1 MSCLIYACSW
11 ISGSNRPSICADNIS
26 GNLSNTVLLSR
37 SPPKTRT
44 ICKVMRILSNDEMKQ
59 MFDKNHDSASKDFK
73 NFIVPVSTLLHFL
86 SFGRQCYHNWKS
98 P

>member
-44 ICKVMRILSNDEMKQ
+44 ICNIMRILSNDEMAQ
-59 MFDKNHDSASKDFK
+59 IFGNNLDISCKDFK
-73 NFIVPVSTLLHFL
+73 DFIVPVLTLLHFL
-86 SFGRQCYHNWKS
+86 SFGRQCYHNSKL

>member
-44 ICKVMRILSNDEMKQ
+44 ICKVMRILSSDEMAHNNP
-59 MFDKNHDSASKDFK
+59 DISCKDFK
-73 NFIVPVSTLLHFL
+73 DFIVPVLTLLHFL
-86 SFGRQCYHNWKS
+86 SFGRQCYHNSKL

>member
-11 ISGSNRPSICADNIS
+11 ISGSNRPSICADSIS

-59 MFDKNHDSASKDFK
+59 MFDSEKKTM
-73 NFIVPVSTLLHFL
+73 IVLVKTLKILSYLSQHFYI
-86 SFGRQCYHNWKS
+86 S
-98 P
+98 